1 MYEKKLIP
9 NNGNIVKSCSFKL
22 KPLKT
27 IYVYNGNDISR
38 GKKDKK
44 NIKYKPND
52 TDIEIWEEKPDTS
65 INCFKE
71 KLYDTIWLG
80 IHSILIRLEAIN
92 EDNFECLI
100 STIERQHKEWEI
112 TKIIDESFLK
122 IYL

>member
-1 MYEKKLIP
+1 MHEKKIIP
-9 NNGNIVKSCSFKL
+9 NSANTVKSVYFKL

-27 IYVYNGNDISR
+27 IHVYNGNDALR
-38 GKKDKK
+38 GKKDYK
-44 NIKYKPND
+44 NIKYIPNNTD
-52 TDIEIWEEKPDTS
+52 TAILKNESYTC
-65 INCFKE
+65 INCKE
-71 KLYDTIWLG
+71 KLYDIIWLG

-92 EDNFECLI
+92 DDNFECLI

>member
-9 NNGNIVKSCSFKL
+9 NSGNIIKSHSFQL

-27 IYVYNGNDISR
+27 IYVYNGIGVSR
-38 GKKDKK
+38 RKDYK
-44 NIKYKPND
+44 NIKHESNEVN
-52 TDIEIWEEKPDTS
+52 IEILENKLNITK
-65 INCFKE
+65 NCFKE

-80 IHSILIRLEAIN
+80 INSILIRLEAIN
-92 EDNFECLI
+92 EDNFEFLI

-122 IYL
+122 IQL